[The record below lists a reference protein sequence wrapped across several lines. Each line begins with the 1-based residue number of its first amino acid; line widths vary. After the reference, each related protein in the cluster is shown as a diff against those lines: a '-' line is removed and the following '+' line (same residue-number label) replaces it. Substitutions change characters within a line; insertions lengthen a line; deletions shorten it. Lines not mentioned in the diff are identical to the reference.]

1 MKQPAGLMSLIVPV
15 SRTSASTGL
24 IFAATRH
31 GVRAKRRFPVVVL
44 AADRLEFPD
53 VGVLLAITIFRHPS

>member
-1 MKQPAGLMSLIVPV
+1 
-15 SRTSASTGL
+15 
-24 IFAATRH
+24 
-31 GVRAKRRFPVVVL
+31 VVL